1 MSVIL
6 AKDFWSVKGA
16 FLTESTRVL
25 LCITMFSFSWS
36 LPALGCA
43 DPKPPRHGKVRR
55 HGDKAIITCNDT
67 SIMWK
72 LTCQNSAWVGAAKNC
87 SQGERYFLSTSRT
100 VQGCTRIQCAY
111 SLVLFDIT
119 YQYVYCPFSV
129 YMYNKIQSIYIE
141 TSIIRSM

>member
-87 SQGERYFLSTSRT
+87 SQGERYL
-100 VQGCTRIQCAY
+100 VVLAYWLIGCRKFRGSCVGLENRNAHIYLY
-111 SLVLFDIT
+111 SSMQYTGMCIVDVFD
-119 YQYVYCPFSV
+119 
-129 YMYNKIQSIYIE
+129 KI
-141 TSIIRSM
+141 